1 MPLALLDVPVAVP
14 DKIFGLTLILD
25 FIDRCHSLWS
35 LHPPQAALPSLPV
48 WGARYL
54 PCRRGGCVS
63 YRPQHTLML
72 RFICHWQR
80 GAPWPLPLARVAS
93 SATGSA
99 PLAPQTLTCGS
110 SPTGTKINPIVNVS
124 FTMGFQLVKK
134 LPIPPRFWYNEGNGG
149 VVMEQWR
156 KDARSEAIIVDLEA
170 LVPQDHLLRKIE
182 KVMDYE
188 WLYERLDPYYCHDNG
203 RPGTDPVVLIKMV
216 LIQHLFGI
224 PSLRQTHREIQVNLA
239 YRWFLG
245 YGLLDE
251 IPHFATVSYA
261 FCKRFP
267 EELAQE
273 IFEHILNKAL
283 NNRMVDPSVI
293 FIDGTHIKA
302 SANKKKFQ
310 KEQVAKAAKVYS
322 GQLRREVNA
331 EREALG
337 KKPIEDDEDDNDPQN
352 PAGGGTTE
360 KTVSTTDP
368 DSGMFVKGEHERQF
382 AYEAHTA
389 CDSRGFVLGVE
400 VTAGNVH
407 DSVAWDKV
415 YDDVT
420 HKHEVQFVTMDA
432 GYKTPWIAKK
442 TLDDGKVPILPY
454 TRYNGNQDRY
464 KPWEYTHD
472 PANDTYTCPR
482 GGILRHTTTDR
493 DGKRTY
499 RSTPKECVD
508 CPCKA
513 KCGANEKGQKLYTAH
528 IWQEYLD
535 LVEQIRKTQRAKD
548 IYAQRKETIERVF
561 ADAKEKHAMRY
572 THHRGLAAVTRWVR
586 LKYAAMNLKKLAN
599 WSWNNS
605 VLFHIFLFF
614 TPKYAKTPV
623 FT

>member
-1 MPLALLDVPVAVP
+1 
-14 DKIFGLTLILD
+14 
-25 FIDRCHSLWS
+25 
-35 LHPPQAALPSLPV
+35 
-48 WGARYL
+48 
-54 PCRRGGCVS
+54 
-63 YRPQHTLML
+63 
-72 RFICHWQR
+72 
-80 GAPWPLPLARVAS
+80 
-93 SATGSA
+93 
-99 PLAPQTLTCGS
+99 
-110 SPTGTKINPIVNVS
+110 
-124 FTMGFQLVKK
+124 
-134 LPIPPRFWYNEGNGG
+134 
-149 VVMEQWR
+149 MEEWKRDGR
-156 KDARSEAIIVDLEA
+156 KDVVIVDLDA
-170 LVPQDHLLRKIE
+170 LVPKEHLLRKIE
-182 KVMDYE
+182 KVMDYD

-224 PSLRQTHREIQVNLA
+224 PSLRQTYREIQDTLS

-245 YGLLDE
+245 YSLLDN

-267 EELAQE
+267 EELSEE

-322 GQLRREVNA
+322 EQLRQEVNA
-331 EREALG
+331 EREKLG
-337 KKPIEDDEDDNDPQN
+337 KKPIEDDDDDDTPD
-352 PAGGGTTE
+352 GGETAE

-368 DSGMFVKGEHERQF
+368 DSGMFVKGDHETQF

-389 CDSRGFVLGVE
+389 CDSKGFVLGVE

-407 DSVAWDKV
+407 DSVAWDKI
-415 YDDVT
+415 YDEVTGKYDV
-420 HKHEVQFVTMDA
+420 EFVTMDA

-442 TLDDGKVPILPY
+442 TLDDGKIPVLPY
-454 TRYNGNQDRY
+454 TRPKGKKDRY
-464 KPWEYTHD
+464 KPWEYTYD
-472 PANDTYTCPR
+472 PANDSYICPH

-499 RSTPKECVD
+499 RSTPASCKD
-508 CPCKA
+508 CPFKA
-513 KCGANEKGQKLYTAH
+513 KCGANEKGQKIYTTH

-535 LVEQIRKTQRAKD
+535 LVEQIRKTERGKD
-548 IYAQRKETIERVF
+548 IYAKRKETIERVF

-572 THHRGLAAVTRWVR
+572 THHRGLARVTNWVR

-605 VLFHIFLFF
+605 AFSLFQRLFS
-614 TPKYAKTPV
+614 TIYERTTV
-623 FT
+623 FAS

>member
-1 MPLALLDVPVAVP
+1 
-14 DKIFGLTLILD
+14 
-25 FIDRCHSLWS
+25 
-35 LHPPQAALPSLPV
+35 
-48 WGARYL
+48 
-54 PCRRGGCVS
+54 
-63 YRPQHTLML
+63 
-72 RFICHWQR
+72 
-80 GAPWPLPLARVAS
+80 
-93 SATGSA
+93 
-99 PLAPQTLTCGS
+99 
-110 SPTGTKINPIVNVS
+110 
-124 FTMGFQLVKK
+124 
-134 LPIPPRFWYNEGNGG
+134 
-149 VVMEQWR
+149 MEQWR
-156 KDARSEAIIVDLEA
+156 KDARREPIIIDIDS
-170 LVPQDHLLRKIE
+170 LVPADHLLRKIE

-188 WLYERLDPYYCHDNG
+188 WLYERLNPYYCHDSG

-267 EELAQE
+267 DDLTTE

-283 NNRMVDPSVI
+283 NNRMVDPSTV

-302 SANKKKFQ
+302 SANKKKYQ
-310 KEQVAKAAKVYS
+310 KEQVSKAAKVYS

-331 EREALG
+331 EREKLG
-337 KKPIEDDEDDNDPQN
+337 KKPIEDDNNEENPPQ
-352 PAGGGTTE
+352 GGGGSQETVE

-382 AYEAHTA
+382 AYEAHTV
-389 CDSRGFVLGVE
+389 CDGRGFVLGVE

-415 YDDVT
+415 YDEVT
-420 HKHEVQFVTMDA
+420 HKYNVQFVTMDA

-454 TRYNGNQDRY
+454 TRYSGNKERY
-464 KPWEYTHD
+464 KPWEYTYD
-472 PANDTYTCPR
+472 PANDTYICPR

-493 DGKRTY
+493 EGKRTY
-499 RSTPKECVD
+499 RSTPKDCAN

-513 KCGANEKGQKLYTAH
+513 KCGANEKGQKVFTTH

-535 LVEQIRKTQRAKD
+535 LVEQIRKTERAKK

-599 WSWNNS
+599 WSWDNS
-605 VLFHIFLFF
+605 FF
-614 TPKYAKTPV
+614 STIWLV
-623 FT
+623 FTQKYTRTCVFT

>member
-1 MPLALLDVPVAVP
+1 M
-14 DKIFGLTLILD
+14 
-25 FIDRCHSLWS
+25 
-35 LHPPQAALPSLPV
+35 
-48 WGARYL
+48 
-54 PCRRGGCVS
+54 
-63 YRPQHTLML
+63 
-72 RFICHWQR
+72 
-80 GAPWPLPLARVAS
+80 
-93 SATGSA
+93 
-99 PLAPQTLTCGS
+99 
-110 SPTGTKINPIVNVS
+110 
-124 FTMGFQLVKK
+124 
-134 LPIPPRFWYNEGNGG
+134 EG
-149 VVMEQWR
+149 WR
-156 KDARSEAIIVDLEA
+156 KDARREAIIVDLEA
-170 LVPQDHLLRKIE
+170 LVPKDHLLRKIE

-188 WLYERLDPYYCHDNG
+188 WLYERLEPYYCHDNG

-224 PSLRQTHREIQVNLA
+224 PSLRQTYQRIQDTLS

-245 YGLLDE
+245 YGLLEE

-267 EELAQE
+267 DELTSE

-283 NNRMVDPSVI
+283 NNRMLDASAI

-310 KEQVAKAAKVYS
+310 KAQVVKAAKVYS
-322 GQLRREVNA
+322 GQLRREVNE
-331 EREALG
+331 EREKLG
-337 KKPIEDDEDDNDPQN
+337 KKPIEDEDDDEHRQ
-352 PAGGGTTE
+352 GGGGETVE

-368 DSGMFVKGEHERQF
+368 NCGMFVKGEHERQF

-389 CDSRGFVLGVE
+389 CDKRGFVLGVE

-420 HKHEVQFVTMDA
+420 GKFKVQFVTMDA

-442 TLDDGKVPILPY
+442 TIEDSKIPILPY
-454 TRYNGNQDRY
+454 TRYTGKKDRY
-464 KPWEYTHD
+464 KPWDKPWEYTYD
-472 PANDTYTCPR
+472 PANDTYICPR

-493 DGKRTY
+493 EGKRTY
-499 RSTPKECVD
+499 RSTPAQCRD

-513 KCGANEKGQKLYTAH
+513 KCGANEKGQKVYTTH

-535 LVEQIRKTQRAKD
+535 LVEQIRKTDRAKE

-572 THHRGLAAVTRWVR
+572 THHRGLAAITRWVR
-586 LKYAAMNLKKLAN
+586 LKFAAMNLKKLAN
-599 WSWNNS
+599 WSWKNS
-605 VLFHIFLFF
+605 FSRFIFVCCFLNCKKAPAFV
-614 TPKYAKTPV
+614 T
-623 FT
+623 